1 MNESELKQIWQ
12 EQKQTKPSPEELHQ
26 IAHAVLSVDDKFRR
40 KIWWRD
46 VREIGAAL
54 LGAVLFGLVG
64 QTWLRWIAVG
74 SCIFVAAYIVKSRI
88 AVRVPV
94 KKELNLVDRVDQ
106 MVHETETQIR
116 LGRSVLWWYLL
127 PCAIGMV
134 ALVLD
139 RPPRHF
145 SLLSLLINTGALL
158 TLFFVIYWLNQRA
171 VRKSLEPRRA
181 RLQKMLSDLLQQ
193 P

>member
-12 EQKQTKPSPEELHQ
+12 EQKQTGPSPEDVRQ
-26 IAHAVLSVDDKFRR
+26 IAQAVLSVDDKFRR

-54 LGAVLFGLVG
+54 IGAVVFGLVG
-64 QTWLRWIAVG
+64 QTWLRWIAVA

-88 AVRVPV
+88 AVRVSR
-94 KKELNLVDRVDQ
+94 KELNVVDRVDQ
-106 MVHETETQIR
+106 MLHETETQIR
-116 LGRSVLWWYLL
+116 LLRSVLWWYLL
-127 PCAIGMV
+127 PCAVGMF

-145 SLLSLLINTGALL
+145 SLPSLVISIGVVITG
-158 TLFFVIYWLNQRA
+158 FVVVYRLNQRYA
-171 VRKSLEPRRA
+171 WKSLEPRRA
-181 RLQKMLSDLLQQ
+181 RLQKMLSELRQQ